1 MPAPPRRTLAII
13 ACVKS
18 GRKERFLNQT
28 ALSRTLLPS
37 LAETVTEAERALWT
51 LRLYLCADA
60 DDAMYM
66 REAQAVVDAPP
77 RWLEKRLRF
86 YPRVPNR
93 IPSRE
98 AAAEALAEG
107 ADFLHRTNDDIRYTS
122 PGWVTAATGALGA
135 MRPPLVGVVGPRVSG
150 DGSRYKGGVTVDL
163 VHRTHLRI
171 FAEYYPPQLDNWYV
185 DDWIDYVY
193 VGGDERRSAVL
204 AGNARFPGA
213 EWRVV
218 HAFNAR
224 RYRETKSQ
232 WLLLPP
238 LVECGRDAVS
248 AFVARESARGPLVG
262 AGGRWQPLSC
272 RAFSP
277 VPALAEIPPARR
289 CANRSSAIGGLETES
304 KLSAGRESVQGWC
317 QLFADTHVAA
327 WNGSS
332 KDERH
337 HRRPKLVKPGA
348 MRALASAARLNPLLG
363 AVDSKGSARA

>member
-135 MRPPLVGVVGPRVSG
+135 MRPPLVGV
-150 DGSRYKGGVTVDL
+150 
-163 VHRTHLRI
+163 
-171 FAEYYPPQLDNWYV
+171 A
-185 DDWIDYVY
+185 
-193 VGGDERRSAVL
+193 
-204 AGNARFPGA
+204 
-213 EWRVV
+213 
-218 HAFNAR
+218 
-224 RYRETKSQ
+224 
-232 WLLLPP
+232 
-238 LVECGRDAVS
+238 
-248 AFVARESARGPLVG
+248 
-262 AGGRWQPLSC
+262 
-272 RAFSP
+272 
-277 VPALAEIPPARR
+277 
-289 CANRSSAIGGLETES
+289 
-304 KLSAGRESVQGWC
+304 
-317 QLFADTHVAA
+317 
-327 WNGSS
+327 
-332 KDERH
+332 
-337 HRRPKLVKPGA
+337 
-348 MRALASAARLNPLLG
+348 
-363 AVDSKGSARA
+363 